1 MRNNTV
7 LIFGQDNFFCENI
20 SEIMSSRGVGCVH
33 AKNYRQ
39 FFSLLASESP
49 SMVIVTDDI
58 LDCEKKRELFKLKCY
73 ALELRVLLFTDGFEK
88 VNISKDLS
96 VVDKRNSIDIY
107 ETILDV
113 FASGYRL
120 TDSKIVV
127 DKVNREQK
135 SLSPR
140 ENAILSMMTCG
151 VSVRD
156 ISKQLKIKEK
166 TIMTYKRRFFAKL
179 GVRKLRDCIIP

>member
-1 MRNNTV
+1 MTNNTV

-20 SEIMSSRGVGCVH
+20 VDILLSKGSGCVH

-58 LDCEKKRELFKLKCY
+58 LDCEKKRELFKLKCH
-73 ALELRVLLFTDGFEK
+73 ALGLRVLLFTDKLDKGYS
-88 VNISKDLS
+88 SKDLS

-113 FASGYRL
+113 FSSGYRL
-120 TDSKIVV
+120 TDSKIVIE
-127 DKVNREQK
+127 KTSPEQK
-135 SLSPR
+135 ALSPR

-156 ISKQLKIKEK
+156 ISKELNIKEK